1 VTLAVGTARASVI
14 AAPGRVESVTRPAP
28 LPPPGEV
35 VIRLE
40 GCGVCASSLPL
51 WEGRPWFSYPLEA
64 GAPGHEAWGRVE
76 RVGDGVTT
84 LAPGQRVAT
93 LSLHGFAELDV
104 VASQACVP
112 LPRELDGLPF
122 PGEAFGCAYNV
133 AERARVMPG
142 QRVAVVGMG
151 FLGSAIAALCRHLGA
166 TPVPV
171 TRGSNVE
178 ESFERVI
185 EAAGTQESLD
195 VASRLVAESGLLVI
209 AGYHQDGPRS
219 VDIQSWNWRGIE
231 IVNAHERSQAR
242 QAAGIAHAARLAA
255 AGVLD
260 VEHLCSHVYPAD
272 RLGDAFMAAR
282 LRPPGFVK
290 AVVMAA

>member
-1 VTLAVGTARASVI
+1 VTVAVATARVI
-14 AAPGRVESVTRPAP
+14 TAPGRVGSVTCAAPVPRPGQVA
-28 LPPPGEV
+28 V
-35 VIRLE
+35 RLE

-51 WEGRPWFSYPLEA
+51 WEGRPWFSYPLEP

-76 RVGDGVTT
+76 RVGDGVTA

-93 LSLHGFAELDV
+93 LSLHAFADLDI
-104 VASQACVP
+104 AAEEACVP
-112 LPRELDGLPF
+112 LPGELDDLPF

-133 AERARVMPG
+133 VQRARVMPG
-142 QRVAVVGMG
+142 QQIAVVGMG
-151 FLGSAIAALCRHLGA
+151 FLGTTIAALCRHLGA

-171 TRGSNVE
+171 PRGAEVAE
-178 ESFERVI
+178 RFERVI

-195 VASRLVAESGLLVI
+195 VASGLVAEAGLLVI

-219 VDIQSWNWRGIE
+219 VDVQSWNWRGIE
-231 IVNAHERSQAR
+231 VVNAHERSQAR
-242 QAAGIAHAARLAA
+242 QVAGIAGAARLAA
-255 AGVLD
+255 VGVLD
-260 VEHLCSHVYPAD
+260 VERLCTHVYPAD
-272 RLGDAFMAAR
+272 RLGDAFEAAR